1 MQKMQSR
8 YGNACITYHFYLQN
22 KVIQK
27 HEDYYLLET
36 LFFMARK
43 WRFQYLKT
51 KVSIALHKYREM
63 SER

>member
-36 LFFMARK
+36 LFSWHENRGFNA
-43 WRFQYLKT
+43 
-51 KVSIALHKYREM
+51 
-63 SER
+63 